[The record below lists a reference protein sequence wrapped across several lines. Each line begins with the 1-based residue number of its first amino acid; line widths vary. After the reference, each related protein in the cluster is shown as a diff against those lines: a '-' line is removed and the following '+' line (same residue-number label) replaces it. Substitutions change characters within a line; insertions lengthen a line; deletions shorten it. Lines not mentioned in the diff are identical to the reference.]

1 MVLKVRRNWLR
12 IAVHGGVWLSLAWLG
27 LQYARGAFIVDPVR
41 EMTTYTG
48 KAALVLLVLSLA
60 CTPIVTLT
68 GWKRVG
74 RVRRALG
81 MYAFLYAAIHLA
93 IFVGLDYGF
102 DLKMLG
108 EGIGDQRYVL
118 VGFAAGLVLLA
129 LALTSTR
136 GWQRRLGRAWKR
148 LHRLAYLA
156 GILAVVHFLWL
167 VKDPREPLRY
177 AVLVALLLGLR
188 IPAVRR
194 AAIRLRHWLA
204 QRLRPRRRRQTDAMM
219 TQTQYQEG

>member
-1 MVLKVRRNWLR
+1 MVLEKIQANWLR
-12 IAVHGGVWLSLAWLG
+12 IVVHGGALLSLAWLG
-27 LQYARGAFIVDPVR
+27 LQYASGAFVVDPIR

-60 CTPIVTLT
+60 CTPVVTLT
-68 GWKRVG
+68 GWQRIG

-81 MYAFLYAAIHLA
+81 LYAFIYAAVHLV

-102 DLKMLG
+102 DLGLLRQ
-108 EGIGDQRYVL
+108 GILEQRYVL

-148 LHRLAYLA
+148 LHRLVYLA

-167 VKDPREPLRY
+167 VKDPQEPLRY
-177 AVLVALLLGLR
+177 AVLVSLLLVLR
-188 IPAVRR
+188 IPPVRR
-194 AAIRLRHWLA
+194 MASRLRRRLA
-204 QRLRPRRRRQTDAMM
+204 DRLRPGDRRQRGTMM
-219 TQTQYQEG
+219 ARS

>member
-1 MVLKVRRNWLR
+1 MVLEKVRANWLR
-12 IAVHGGVWLSLAWLG
+12 IAVHGGVLLSLAWLG
-27 LQYARGAFIVDPVR
+27 LQVARGAFVVDPIR

-60 CTPIVTLT
+60 CTPVITLT
-68 GWKRVG
+68 GWRRVG

-81 MYAFLYAAIHLA
+81 LYAFLYAALHLA

-108 EGIGDQRYVL
+108 QGILEQRYVL
-118 VGFAAGLVLLA
+118 VGFGAGLVLLA

-136 GWQRRLGRAWKR
+136 GWQRRLGQAWKR
-148 LHRLAYLA
+148 LHRLVYLA
-156 GILAVVHFLWL
+156 GILSVVHFLWL

-177 AVLVALLLGLR
+177 AALISFLLILR
-188 IPAVRR
+188 IPPVRQ
-194 AAIRLRHWLA
+194 ATSRLRL
-204 QRLRPRRRRQTDAMM
+204 RLGRSLRPRGKRQTDAMLVR
-219 TQTQYQEG
+219 Q

>member
-1 MVLKVRRNWLR
+1 MVLKKVRANWLR
-12 IAVHGGVWLSLAWLG
+12 IAVHGGVLLSLAWLG
-27 LQYARGAFIVDPVR
+27 VQLATGAFVVDPIR

-48 KAALVLLVLSLA
+48 KAALVLLILSLA
-60 CTPIVTLT
+60 CTPLVTLT
-68 GWKRVG
+68 GWKRPS

-81 MYAFLYAAIHLA
+81 LYAFLYAAVHLA

-102 DLKMLG
+102 DLEMLVR
-108 EGIGDQRYVL
+108 GIEDQRYVL
-118 VGFAAGLVLLA
+118 VGFAAGLGLLA

-167 VKDPREPLRY
+167 VKDPQEPLRY
-177 AVLVALLLGLR
+177 AALVAFLLVLR

-194 AAIRLRHWLA
+194 AVGLLRRWLA
-204 QRLRPRRRRQTDAMM
+204 QKLRPRDRRQTDAMM
-219 TQTQYQEG
+219 AQYQQG

>member
-1 MVLKVRRNWLR
+1 MVLKKVRANWLR
-12 IAVHGGVWLSLAWLG
+12 IAVHGGVLLSLAWLG
-27 LQYARGAFIVDPVR
+27 VQLATGAFVVDPIR

-48 KAALVLLVLSLA
+48 KAALVLLILSLA
-60 CTPIVTLT
+60 CTPLVTLT
-68 GWKRVG
+68 GWKRPS

-81 MYAFLYAAIHLA
+81 LYAFLYAAVHLA

-102 DLKMLG
+102 DLEMLVR
-108 EGIGDQRYVL
+108 GIEDQRYVL
-118 VGFAAGLVLLA
+118 VGFAAGLGLLA

-148 LHRLAYLA
+148 LHRLVYVS

-177 AVLVALLLGLR
+177 AALLALLLVLR
-188 IPAVRR
+188 IPAVRQ
-194 AAIRLRHWLA
+194 ATSRLRRRLA
-204 QRLRPRRRRQTDAMM
+204 QSLRPREKRQTDPMLVG
-219 TQTQYQEG
+219 Q